1 MSSNEVP
8 TQPKLR
14 NIHSHMWLVGTL
26 GILLGLILMVY
37 VPSLPAVSG
46 SILLFAWFHLIGGLI
61 VLFSAYS
68 LGLRGLLR
76 RLFGRSGPAAR
87 SNDYDFGWGPEWMN
101 GLALFGLAALA
112 GSVAV
117 MIAAP
122 DFWLLAF
129 LLVLLA
135 VSFFIGNGIMRS
147 FQSRDHMV
155 LPMVRL
161 LKGQN
166 DMVLD
171 AGCGAGRTT
180 IMLSRILG
188 NGRVVGLDRFDADY
202 IDEGGRTHI
211 DRNLEIAGLS
221 AKVVVKNGDLTALP
235 FEDGHFTAAV
245 STNVFDHL
253 GAGKQTALNEIC
265 RVLEPGGRFLMAVW
279 VPGWTMFAVGN
290 VLSFF
295 LTSKAAWRDMATAA
309 GLRVVDE
316 GKFNFAWFL
325 LLEKPLAPTE
335 SAKP

>member
-8 TQPKLR
+8 SQPKLR

-26 GILLGLILMVY
+26 GILFGLILMVY

-76 RLFGRSGPAAR
+76 RLWGRNGSAAR
-87 SNDYDFGWGPEWMN
+87 SGEYDFGWGPEWMN

-112 GSVAV
+112 GAVAV

-122 DFWLLAF
+122 GFWPLGF

-135 VSFFIGNGIMRS
+135 VSFFVGNGIMRS

-155 LPMVRL
+155 LPMVCL

-166 DMVLD
+166 DVVLD

-188 NGRVVGLDRFDADY
+188 NGRIVAFDRFDADY
-202 IDEGGRTHI
+202 IDEGGSTHI

-221 AKVVVKNGDLTALP
+221 GKVAVKKGDLTGLP
-235 FEDGHFTAAV
+235 FEDGCFTAAI

-253 GAGKQTALNEIC
+253 GAGKQTALNEIR

-279 VPGWTMFAVGN
+279 VPGWTMFAVAN

-295 LTSKAAWRDMATAA
+295 LTSKAAWRGMATDA

-325 LLEKPLAPTE
+325 LLEKPSH
-335 SAKP
+335 SAEGANP